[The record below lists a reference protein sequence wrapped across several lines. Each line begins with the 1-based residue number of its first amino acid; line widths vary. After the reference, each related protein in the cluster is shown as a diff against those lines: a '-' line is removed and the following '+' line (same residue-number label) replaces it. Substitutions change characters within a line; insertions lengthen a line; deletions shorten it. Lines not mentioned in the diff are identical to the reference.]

1 MHKPVLLNEVIEY
14 LDPKPNQNFIDCTVG
29 EAGHS
34 LAILNRNQPDGKVLG
49 IDTDNESL
57 KRIKPTERLVLING
71 NFKDLKTIAG
81 ENNFVKV
88 NGVLFDLGLSSWQ
101 LDESGKGFSYKK
113 DEPLTMIFNNSQV
126 VTAQEIINTWPEEE
140 LIKIFKEYGEERFAR
155 KIVQK
160 IVQYRGLTPVQ
171 TTSQL
176 FEIIKKSV
184 PFSKTGHGR
193 TDRIAARIFQALRI
207 VVNDEIENLKKGL
220 EQAFQILDK
229 EGRVV
234 VISFHSL
241 EDRIVK
247 WFFRN
252 LEKEGKIK
260 ILTKKPITA
269 NKAEIITN
277 SRSRSAKLRAAM
289 HIGEI

>member
-1 MHKPVLLNEVIEY
+1 MHKPVLLKEVIEY
-14 LDPKPNQNFIDCTVG
+14 LNPQAHENFIDCTIG

-34 LAILNRNQPDGKVLG
+34 LKILEKNAPDGKILG
-49 IDTDNESL
+49 IDVDEESL
-57 KRIKPTERLVLING
+57 KRIKPTERLILVRG
-71 NFKDLKTIAG
+71 NFRDLKTIAE
-81 ENNFVKV
+81 ENNFIKV
-88 NGVLFDLGLSSWQ
+88 DGVLFDLGLSSWQ
-101 LDESGKGFSYKK
+101 LDESEKGFSYKK
-113 DEPLTMIFNNSQV
+113 DEPLTMIFNSSQV

-155 KIVQK
+155 RIVQR
-160 IVQYRGLTPVQ
+160 IVRHRGLSSIQ

-184 PFSKTGHGR
+184 PFSGTGHNRADR
-193 TDRIAARIFQALRI
+193 TAARIFQALRI
-207 VVNDEIENLKKGL
+207 VVNDEMENLKRGL
-220 EQAFQILDK
+220 EQAFQILNK

-247 WFFRN
+247 WFFKD
-252 LEKEGKIK
+252 LEKQGKIK

-269 NKAEIITN
+269 SEAEIIAN

>member
-1 MHKPVLLNEVIEY
+1 MHKPVLLKEVIEY
-14 LDPKPNQNFIDCTVG
+14 LDPKPNENFVDCTIG

-34 LAILNRNQPDGKVLG
+34 LVILEKTKPNGKILG
-49 IDTDNESL
+49 IDDDRESL
-57 KRIKPTERLVLING
+57 KRIKTEERLILVGG
-71 NFKDLKTIAG
+71 NFKNLKTIAE
-81 ENNFVKV
+81 ENNFNKV

-101 LDESGKGFSYKK
+101 LDESEKGFSYKK
-113 DEPLTMIFNNSQV
+113 DEPLKMVLNNDQV
-126 VTAQEIINTWPEEE
+126 VTAEEIINTWPEEE
-140 LIKIFKEYGEERFAR
+140 LAKIFKEYGEERFAR

-160 IVQYRGLTPVQ
+160 IVQQRGLSPIK

-176 FEIIKKSV
+176 FEIIKRSV
-184 PFSKTGHGR
+184 PFSKTSRGR
-193 TDRIAARIFQALRI
+193 TDRVAARIFQALRI

-220 EQAFQILDK
+220 EQALQILDK

-247 WFFRN
+247 WFFREK
-252 LEKEGKIK
+252 EKEGKIK
-260 ILTKKPITA
+260 ILTKKPLTA
-269 NKAEIITN
+269 GEAEIIAN

>member
-14 LDPKPNQNFIDCTVG
+14 LNPQPNENFIDCTVG

-34 LAILNRNQPDGKVLG
+34 LKILEKTIPDGKILG
-49 IDTDNESL
+49 IDVDAESL
-57 KRIKPTERLVLING
+57 KRIQSTERLNLVCG
-71 NFKDLKTIAG
+71 NFRDLKIIAE
-81 ENNFVKV
+81 ENNFIKV
-88 NGVLFDLGLSSWQ
+88 DGVLFDLGLSSWQ
-101 LDESGKGFSYKK
+101 LDESEKGFSYKK
-113 DEPLTMIFNNSQV
+113 DEPLTMIFNSSQV

-140 LIKIFKEYGEERFAR
+140 LIKIFRDYGEERFAR
-155 KIVQK
+155 RIVQR
-160 IVQYRGLTPVQ
+160 IVQHRGLSSIQ

-176 FEIIKKSV
+176 FEIIKRSV
-184 PFSKTGHGR
+184 PFSKAGHYRVDR
-193 TDRIAARIFQALRI
+193 TAARIFQALRI
-207 VVNDEIENLKKGL
+207 VVNDEMENLKKGL
-220 EQAFQILDK
+220 EQAFQILNK

-247 WFFRN
+247 WFFRD
-252 LEKEGKIK
+252 LEKQGKIK

-269 NKAEIITN
+269 GEAELIAN

-289 HIGEI
+289 YI

>member
-1 MHKPVLLNEVIEY
+1 MHKSVLLNEVIEY
-14 LDPKPNQNFIDCTVG
+14 LNPQPNEDFIDCTIG

-34 LAILNRNQPDGKVLG
+34 FKILEKTKPNGKILG
-49 IDTDNESL
+49 IDVDAESL
-57 KRIKPTERLVLING
+57 KRIKLTERLILKQG
-71 NFKDLKTIAG
+71 NFKDLKQIAE
-81 ENNFVKV
+81 ENNFNKV

-113 DEPLTMIFNNSQV
+113 DEPLTMIFNDSQV

-140 LIKIFKEYGEERFAR
+140 LIKIFREYGEERFAR
-155 KIVQK
+155 RIVQK
-160 IVQYRGLTPVQ
+160 IVQYRGLAPIQ

-176 FEIIKKSV
+176 FEAIKKSV
-184 PFSKTGHGR
+184 PFARAGHNR

-207 VVNDEIENLKKGL
+207 AVNDEMENLKKGL
-220 EQAFQILDK
+220 EQTFQILNK

-247 WFFRN
+247 WFFKD
-252 LEKEGKIK
+252 LEQQGKIK

-269 NKAEIITN
+269 GKAEIIAN

-289 HIGEI
+289 YIGEI

>member
-14 LDPKPNQNFIDCTVG
+14 LDPKPNQKFIDCTVG

-34 LAILNRNQPDGKVLG
+34 LAILNKTQPNGKVLG
-49 IDTDNESL
+49 IDADSESL
-57 KRIKPTERLVLING
+57 KRIQPKENLVLING
-71 NFKDLKTIAG
+71 NFKDLKKIAEEG
-81 ENNFVKV
+81 NFIKV

-113 DEPLTMIFNNSQV
+113 DEPLTMIFNNNQA

-140 LIKIFKEYGEERFAR
+140 LIKIFREYGEERFAR

-160 IVQYRGLTPVQ
+160 IVQHRGLAPIQ

-176 FEIIKKSV
+176 FEIIKKSI
-184 PFSKTGHGR
+184 PFSRGGHGR
-193 TDRIAARIFQALRI
+193 ADRVAARIFQALRI
-207 VVNDEIENLKKGL
+207 AVNDEMENLKKGL
-220 EQAFQILDK
+220 EQAFQILNK

-247 WFFRN
+247 WFFRD
-252 LEKEGKIK
+252 LEKQGKIK

-269 NKAEIITN
+269 GEAEIITN

-289 HIGEI
+289 YIGEI

>member
-1 MHKPVLLNEVIEY
+1 MHKPVLLKEVIEY
-14 LDPKPNQNFIDCTVG
+14 LDPKPNENFVDCTIG

-34 LAILNRNQPDGKVLG
+34 LVILEKTKPNGKILG
-49 IDTDNESL
+49 IDADRESL
-57 KRIKPTERLVLING
+57 KRIKTEERLILVGG
-71 NFKDLKTIAG
+71 NFKNLKTIAE
-81 ENNFVKV
+81 ENNFNKV

-101 LDESGKGFSYKK
+101 LDESEKGFSYKK
-113 DEPLTMIFNNSQV
+113 DEPLKMVLNNDQV
-126 VTAQEIINTWPEEE
+126 VTAEEIINTWPEEE
-140 LIKIFKEYGEERFAR
+140 LAKIFKEYGEERFAR

-160 IVQYRGLTPVQ
+160 IVQQRGLSPIK

-176 FEIIKKSV
+176 FEIIKRSV
-184 PFSKTGHGR
+184 PFSKTSRGR
-193 TDRIAARIFQALRI
+193 TDRVAALRI

-220 EQAFQILDK
+220 EQALQILDK

-247 WFFRN
+247 WFFREK
-252 LEKEGKIK
+252 EKEGKIK
-260 ILTKKPITA
+260 ILTKKPLTA
-269 NKAEIITN
+269 GEAEIIAN

>member
-1 MHKPVLLNEVIEY
+1 MHKPVLLQEVIEY
-14 LDPKPNQNFIDCTVG
+14 LDPKTNENFVDCTIG

-34 LAILNRNQPDGKVLG
+34 LKILEKIKPDGKILG
-49 IDTDNESL
+49 IDTDKESL
-57 KRIKPTERLVLING
+57 KRIASQERLILVSG
-71 NFKDLKTIAG
+71 NFKNLKIIAE
-81 ENNFVKV
+81 ENNFNKV

-113 DEPLTMIFNNSQV
+113 DEPLKMILNDDQV
-126 VTAQEIINTWPEEE
+126 VTAEEIINTWPEEE

-160 IVQYRGLTPVQ
+160 IVQYRGLNPIK

-176 FEIIKKSV
+176 FEVIKKSV
-184 PFSKTGHGR
+184 PFQRANHGR
-193 TDRIAARIFQALRI
+193 IDRVAARIFQALRI
-207 VVNDEIENLKKGL
+207 AVNDEIENLKKGL
-220 EQAFQILDK
+220 EQAFQIINK
-229 EGRVV
+229 EGRIV

-241 EDRIVK
+241 EDRVVK
-247 WFFRN
+247 WFFRD
-252 LEKEGKIK
+252 LEKQGKIK

-269 NKAEIITN
+269 GKAEIIAN

-289 HIGEI
+289 YIGEI

>member
-1 MHKPVLLNEVIEY
+1 MHKPVLLKEAIEY

-34 LAILNRNQPDGKVLG
+34 LTILNKIKPNGKILG
-49 IDTDNESL
+49 IDADKESL
-57 KRIKPTERLVLING
+57 EKIKPAERLILING
-71 NFKDLKTIAG
+71 NFKDLKKIAE
-81 ENNFVKV
+81 ENNFIKV

-113 DEPLTMIFNNSQV
+113 DEPLIMILNNSQE
-126 VTAQEIINTWPEEE
+126 VTAKEIINTWPEEE
-140 LIKIFKEYGEERFAR
+140 LIKILKEYGEERFSR

-160 IVQYRGLTPVQ
+160 IVQHRKLAPIQ

-176 FEIIKKSV
+176 YELIKKSV
-184 PFSKTGHGR
+184 PFAGGRGR
-193 TDRIAARIFQALRI
+193 TDRVAARIFQALRI
-207 VVNDEIENLKKGL
+207 AVNDEIENLKKGL
-220 EQAFQILDK
+220 EQAFQILNK

-269 NKAEIITN
+269 GRAEIITN

-289 HIGEI
+289 YIGEI